1 MFSIATMKNELKQY
15 CPSIYDFMKKP
26 FAEFISDYKDIE
38 SISIDYAIMEK
49 TKKTK
54 LLPMSLAWSDI

>member
-1 MFSIATMKNELKQY
+1 MKKEFEKY
-15 CPSIYDFMKKP
+15 CPDISDFMKKP
-26 FAEFISDYKDIE
+26 FDEFISTYDDME

-49 TKKTK
+49 TKKAK